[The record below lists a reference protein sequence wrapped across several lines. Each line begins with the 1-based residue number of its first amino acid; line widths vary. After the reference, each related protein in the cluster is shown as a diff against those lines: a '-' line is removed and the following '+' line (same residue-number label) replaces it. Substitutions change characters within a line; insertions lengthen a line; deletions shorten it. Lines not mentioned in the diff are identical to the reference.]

1 VDEDMRSI
9 VLLLASV
16 ATALVL
22 TSGIALAQ
30 EGPLP
35 DLVVTKTGPEEV
47 ALEKTGP
54 SKFTKFNK
62 SAEPR
67 HEATVVNVGD
77 APAVFEY
84 GEVLINDD
92 LVLNGRITSVGNTH
106 FGDYEGIA
114 SGGSSYF
121 EQDGPERRPFWTAVK
136 TNAFLRS
143 AFQGAVVTVQP
154 GQTFGTI
161 TWATFVGEGTFE
173 NCATADPD
181 NVIVESDETNN
192 TACFTTVVRH

>member
-1 VDEDMRSI
+1 MRRI

-35 DLVVTKTGPEEV
+35 DLAVTKSGPEVVT
-47 ALEKTGP
+47 LEKTGQ
-54 SKFTKFNK
+54 SEFSKFNK

-67 HEATVVNVGD
+67 HEATAVNVGD

-84 GEVLINDD
+84 GEVLINDEF
-92 LVLNGRITSVGNTH
+92 VLNGRITSVGHTA
-106 FGDYEGIA
+106 FGNFEGYPA
-114 SGGSSYF
+114 WSGDGSFEVEGPQPHPFVKSARGNYFWRSALPGGS
-121 EQDGPERRPFWTAVK
+121 
-136 TNAFLRS
+136 L
-143 AFQGAVVTVQP
+143 TVQP
-154 GQTFGTI
+154 GQNFGSI
-161 TWATFVGEGTFE
+161 TWVTFVSEGTFE

-192 TACFTTVVRH
+192 TACFTTVVRR